1 MLITT
6 SGGMILPGKD
16 VRIERKCGD
25 RTATA
30 KVQEATMR
38 QLGGEIFRSVH
49 PRSDKRPEYDC
60 IFYCSTQCSPFR
72 KQTSTFPVTM
82 TVTVRHY
89 GLYYY
94 VLDAEYRRDFS
105 AGTTR

>member
-30 KVQEATMR
+30 NVQEATMR
-38 QLGGEIFRSVH
+38 QLG
-49 PRSDKRPEYDC
+49 
-60 IFYCSTQCSPFR
+60 
-72 KQTSTFPVTM
+72 
-82 TVTVRHY
+82 
-89 GLYYY
+89 
-94 VLDAEYRRDFS
+94 
-105 AGTTR
+105 